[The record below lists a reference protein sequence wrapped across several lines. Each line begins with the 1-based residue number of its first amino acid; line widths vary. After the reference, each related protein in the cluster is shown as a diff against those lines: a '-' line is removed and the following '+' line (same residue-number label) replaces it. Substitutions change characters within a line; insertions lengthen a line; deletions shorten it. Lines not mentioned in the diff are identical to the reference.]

1 MEMTHMQV
9 KYIEKDKYTY
19 EVCIYKADPKEYE
32 DYGTIEY
39 DDAQGAWIVWIKEL
53 DDGITYC
60 ATLKE
65 TEKYLSEKMQGREKL
80 IQQHFI

>member
-32 DYGTIEY
+32 YYGTIEY
-39 DDAQGAWIVWIKEL
+39 DDAQGAWIV
-53 DDGITYC
+53 
-60 ATLKE
+60 
-65 TEKYLSEKMQGREKL
+65 
-80 IQQHFI
+80 

>member
-39 DDAQGAWIVWIKEL
+39 DDAQGAWIV
-53 DDGITYC
+53 
-60 ATLKE
+60 
-65 TEKYLSEKMQGREKL
+65 
-80 IQQHFI
+80 